1 VDGIVDGG
9 AKVDNS
15 TGAPWIAVILGVFV
29 PLSIRLYRR
38 T

>member
-1 VDGIVDGG
+1 MTSLAVKSALWVG
-9 AKVDNS
+9 A
-15 TGAPWIAVILGVFV
+15 ILAVFV